1 MEAMNVLGLITQ
13 IGFVLIALLTL
24 IDYLRSPTQV
34 RLNVVLLFGAF
45 AAIVLIQWLLS
56 ILDTEQPWL
65 ARLMLVLLLAHP
77 YLLLGV
83 VRHLRPAPAGIQWWG
98 LVGFGLS
105 ALLLLF
111 SPTPLPLQVVIPIL
125 LYVIAGDG
133 YAAYSLIDGSR
144 KTTGVVQRRLQ
155 LAATGTGLIAL
166 LILNLGVQIIFP
178 VIAPFIAMINQLVG
192 LASVVCFY
200 LSFSIPAFLRR
211 VWQYSELHRFLL
223 QISTERTSLHS
234 EETLGVLC
242 VAARRGASG
251 DLAVATRWDERE
263 RRMLVAATSN
273 GEAGLAQ
280 FDTGHPACREAWEQ
294 RKPVFTEQSLDLA
307 LSPAGTN
314 ALPEVKGVY
323 IVPIAT
329 QERAWGLLLVFLSRL
344 PIFAQDDLSL
354 LSLLCEQTATALG
367 YVHMLASQERMIDRL
382 RRYNER
388 LEAVTQIDHKI
399 LQARLPGEIAHV
411 ALAHLQRIVP
421 YDRASVVLFNEQNRE
436 AHYLAVEEPV
446 QLGLPEGTVL
456 SIEEFSFLE
465 QLTEP
470 VFVIGNIATE
480 QHSPHLIE
488 TKRRYGISSLI
499 LVPLKIEEQLI
510 GVFSL
515 SSRQSDTYQPE
526 HQVIALELSRQLAI
540 AIQQARLRQELQ
552 RTNAELERRVAE
564 RTTQLEQAVRDLQTE
579 VAARQKTSEALDAAQ
594 QRLQFL
600 LSSTP
605 AIIYSIDTR
614 DARRVTYI
622 SENVYHQLGYETD
635 VFLNDPGFWS
645 SQIHPTDAERV
656 RDYLANLP
664 PGDHHALEYRFL
676 NSAGQYIWMRDE
688 FRVICD
694 EQGAPVEI
702 VGYWIDINKRREA
715 EESILILNEDLNR
728 RALELQ
734 AANRELEAFAYSVSH
749 DLRAPLRAIDGFSRV
764 LVSNFEAELS
774 EEARRYLRLISKN
787 THEMGQLIDDLLSF
801 SRINKQSLNVDT
813 VEPDWFIPVILRDL
827 FQENDGREIEIVRQ
841 PLPSC
846 KGDYN
851 LLKQVFTNL
860 LSNAFKFTRTRQ
872 KARIEIGGEVK
883 GNEAVF
889 FVKDNGVGF
898 DMKYA
903 NKLFGV
909 FQRLHLAE
917 EFEGTGVG
925 LAIVQRIVHRHGGRV
940 WAEGELDRGAAFYI
954 TVPRDSAS
962 G

>member
-1 MEAMNVLGLITQ
+1 MEATEVLGVITQ
-13 IGFVLIALLTL
+13 IGFVLIAALTL
-24 IDYLRSPTQV
+24 IEFLRSPTQV

-56 ILDTEQPWL
+56 YGGIEQPWL
-65 ARLMLVLLLAHP
+65 GRLMGVLLVAHP
-77 YLLLGV
+77 YLLLRV
-83 VRHLRPAPAGIQWWG
+83 VRHLRPGPPGIQWWG
-98 LVGFGLS
+98 LAGFLLS

-111 SPTPLPLQVVIPIL
+111 SPTPMPILVVIPIV
-125 LYVIAGDG
+125 LYFIAGDG
-133 YAAYSLIDGSR
+133 YSAYALIDGSR
-144 KTTGVVQRRLQ
+144 KTIGVVQRRLQ
-155 LAATGTGLIAL
+155 LAAIGAGLIAL
-166 LILNLGVQIIFP
+166 LILNVGFQLIFP
-178 VIAPFIAMINQLVG
+178 LTTPFLTTINQLLG

-200 LSFSIPAFLRR
+200 LAFSTPAFLRR
-211 VWQYSELHRFLL
+211 VWQLNELDRFLR
-223 QISTERTSLHS
+223 QISTERTSLHL
-234 EETLGVLC
+234 EETLHALC
-242 VAARRGASG
+242 VAAKRAGSG
-251 DLAVATRWDERE
+251 DLAVAARWDERE
-263 RRMLVAATSN
+263 RRLQVAATSN
-273 GEAGLAQ
+273 GETGQAQ
-280 FDTGHPACREAWEQ
+280 FDTGHPVYREAWEQ
-294 RKPVFTEQSLDLA
+294 RKPVFTEL
-307 LSPAGTN
+307 PAGAIPAPTGKN
-314 ALPEVKGVY
+314 TPPEMKGAY
-323 IVPIAT
+323 ILPIAT
-329 QERAWGLLLVFLSRL
+329 QERDWGLLLVFLSRL
-344 PIFAQDDLSL
+344 PLFAQDDLSL

-367 YVHMLASQERMIDRL
+367 YVDMLASQEKLIDRL

-399 LQARLPGEIAHV
+399 LEARLPEEIAHV

-421 YDRASVVLFNEQNRE
+421 FDRASVILFNEQNRE

-470 VFVIGNIATE
+470 VFLVSNAAAE

-488 TKRRYGISSLI
+488 TKRQYGISSLI
-499 LVPLKIEEQLI
+499 LVPLKLEEQLI
-510 GVFSL
+510 GAFSL
-515 SSRQSDTYQPE
+515 SSRQPDAYQPE

-564 RTTQLEQAVRDLQTE
+564 RTMQLEQAVRDLKTE
-579 VAARQKTSEALDAAQ
+579 VARRQKTSEALDAAQ

-614 DARRVTYI
+614 GTHQVTFV
-622 SENVYHQLGYETD
+622 SENVYHQLGYETE
-635 VFLNDPGFWS
+635 VFLNNPDFWL
-645 SQIHPTDAERV
+645 SQIHPDDAERV
-656 RDYLANLP
+656 REYLANLP
-664 PGDHHALEYRFL
+664 PGDHHALEYRFT

-694 EQGAPVEI
+694 EQGSPVEI

-715 EESILILNEDLNR
+715 EESILILNEDLHR
-728 RALELQ
+728 RALDLQ

-764 LVSNFEAELS
+764 LASNFEAELS
-774 EEARRYLRLISKN
+774 DEARRYLGLISKN
-787 THEMGQLIDDLLSF
+787 TREMGQLIDDLLSF

-813 VEPDWFIPVILRDL
+813 VEPDWFVPVILRDL
-827 FQENDGREIEIVRQ
+827 LRENEGREIEIVRQ
-841 PLPSC
+841 PLPAC

-860 LSNAFKFTRTRQ
+860 LSNAFKFTRTRE
-872 KARIEIGGEVK
+872 KARIEINGAVDGD
-883 GNEAVF
+883 EAVYSI
-889 FVKDNGVGF
+889 KDNGVGF

-925 LAIVQRIVHRHGGRV
+925 LAIVQRIIHRHGGRV
-940 WAEGELDRGAAFYI
+940 WAESEPDRGAAFYFTI
-954 TVPRDSAS
+954 PRDSAS